1 MKPEADRPDDFVTR
15 MQPLCKRAADSLQQL
30 GWRVVFAESC
40 TAGLV
45 SAALGSIAGISEHLC
60 GSAVTYR
67 NRTKHDWL
75 EVPQEV
81 LENPGP
87 VSEEVVQLMAR
98 GALDSTEE
106 ANIALAV
113 TGHLGPFA
121 PAELDGLIHIGVAY
135 QNQVADPADKNSF
148 AVSRFVR
155 LKSNQRLSR
164 QQEAAEEVLATLV
177 DVMDVFQCWQKIRQ
191 GEIEK
196 GRFAWQCHA
205 DASQSVVGY
214 DSPKTPR
221 YLFPGSYNPR
231 HDGHL
236 KIAQYVR
243 SAFEVELEYE
253 LSLANVDKPV
263 LGFPETLHRLFQF
276 IDNDV
281 IWLTESATFAE
292 KSRLFPQTTFVVGV
306 DTIIRVADPKY
317 HSDEAAHRE
326 AIQTILAAGCSFLVF
341 GRQLNQDEADS
352 AGFHELDDLTLP
364 VELKEICQQVPAA
377 AFRCDISSTELRARE
392 LED

>member
-1 MKPEADRPDDFVTR
+1 MEQEADRPDDFVTR

-30 GWRVVFAESC
+30 SWRVVFAESC

-45 SAALGSIAGISEHLC
+45 SAALGSIAGISEHHC

-75 EVPQEV
+75 EVPQE
-81 LENPGP
+81 LLDNPGP
-87 VSEEVVQLMAR
+87 VSAEVVQLMAQ

-106 ANIALAV
+106 SNIALAV
-113 TGHLGPFA
+113 TGHLGPSA
-121 PAELDGLIHIGVAY
+121 PPELDGLIHIGAAC
-135 QNQVADPADKNSF
+135 QSQMADPADKNSF
-148 AVSRFVR
+148 AVSRLVR
-155 LKSNQRLSR
+155 LKSKQRLSR

-177 DVMDVFQCWQKIRQ
+177 DVMDVFQCWQKISQ
-191 GEIEK
+191 GEIKK
-196 GRFAWQCHA
+196 GRFSWPCHP
-205 DASQSVVGY
+205 DASQSVVR
-214 DSPKTPR
+214 DASAKTPR

-243 SAFEVELEYE
+243 SSFDVELEYE
-253 LSLANVDKPV
+253 LSLANVDKPA
-263 LGFPETLHRLFQF
+263 LGFAETLQRLFQF
-276 IDNDV
+276 IDNDA

-292 KSRLFPQTTFVVGV
+292 KSRLFPKTTFVVGV

-326 AIQTILAAGCSFLVF
+326 AIQTISAAGCSFLVF
-341 GRQLNQDEADS
+341 GRQLNQDEADR
-352 AGFHELDDLTLP
+352 ARFHELDDLTLP
-364 VELKEICQQVPAA
+364 VELRDICQQVPAA

-392 LED
+392 RED